1 MGLGLMGIKQEQDAI
16 SEQIERVKTK
26 RLTVKLRTEE
36 QGLKTDEVN
45 LQKAKVGT
53 DIASEGLKQET
64 IKLATI
70 QIGTASLM
78 VAQQS
83 SQQKLNTDKANL
95 RLQIYNDQA
104 DLQLKSFD
112 LGSKLLEIKK
122 RKTLIGDPP
131 PLQLS

>member
-1 MGLGLMGIKQEQDAI
+1 MGVLMGIKQEQDAI
-16 SEQIERVKTK
+16 QEQIERVKTK

-53 DIASEGLKQET
+53 EIATESLKQET
-64 IKLATI
+64 IKLTTTR
-70 QIGTASLM
+70 IGTASLM

-95 RLQIYNDQA
+95 QLQTYNDQA

-112 LGSKLLEIKK
+112 LGAKLLEIKK
-122 RKTLIGDPP
+122 RKTLIGDQP
-131 PLQLS
+131 PLQLN

>member
-1 MGLGLMGIKQEQDAI
+1 MGIKQEQDAI
-16 SEQIERVKTK
+16 QEQIERVKTK
-26 RLTVKLRTEE
+26 RLTAKLRTEE

-53 DIASEGLKQET
+53 EIATESLKQET
-64 IKLATI
+64 IKLTTTR
-70 QIGTASLM
+70 IGTASLM

-95 RLQIYNDQA
+95 QLQTYNDQA

-112 LGSKLLEIKK
+112 LGAKLLEIKK
-122 RKTLIGDPP
+122 RKTLIGDQP
-131 PLQLS
+131 PLQLN